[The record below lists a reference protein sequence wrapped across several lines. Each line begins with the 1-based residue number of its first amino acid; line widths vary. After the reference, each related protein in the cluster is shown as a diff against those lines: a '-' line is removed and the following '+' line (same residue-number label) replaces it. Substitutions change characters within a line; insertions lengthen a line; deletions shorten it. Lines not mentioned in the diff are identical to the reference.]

1 MAELQA
7 SRFAKWMR
15 ELFNLTD
22 RYALTLLDDV
32 FPVFPLEDPS
42 EPHFQ
47 HGKEVAIVAGGI
59 TATPAATDVATI
71 DLGPGSTNSKAL
83 LDVVSLTFSANAA
96 LTVFIEHLPLAA
108 GSFVVGTQLSPLD
121 GRRLGDPDLSTP
133 ARSNFVLSNQI
144 AGFTSETFLSAF
156 ALTVPVA
163 GVTLPF
169 KATLYRSRLR
179 FKAAAINVPLKVSV
193 LGLDR
198 LAEPAEE
205 RRSSGPGG
213 AGP

>member
-1 MAELQA
+1 
-7 SRFAKWMR
+7 MR

-32 FPVFPLEDPS
+32 FPVFPVEDAS

-71 DLGPGSTNSKAL
+71 DLGPGTANSKAL
-83 LDVVSLTFSANAA
+83 LDVLFLTFSANAA
-96 LTVFIEHLPLAA
+96 LTVFIEHLAVTA
-108 GSFVVGTQLSPLD
+108 GQSINGNQLYPLD
-121 GRRLGDPDLSTP
+121 GRRLGDADVSSPG
-133 ARSNFVLSNQI
+133 RSNFVLSNQI
-144 AGFTSETFLSAF
+144 AGFTSETILTAF
-156 ALTVPVA
+156 AVTVPVA
-163 GVTLPF
+163 GVQFPF

-179 FKAAAINVPLKVSV
+179 FKAAAINVPLKVGV

-205 RRSSGPGG
+205 RRSSGAGG